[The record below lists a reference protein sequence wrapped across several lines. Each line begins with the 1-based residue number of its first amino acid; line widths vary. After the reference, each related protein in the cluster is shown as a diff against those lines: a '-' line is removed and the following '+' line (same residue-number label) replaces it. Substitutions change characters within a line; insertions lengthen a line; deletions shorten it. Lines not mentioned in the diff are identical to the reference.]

1 MLTEPFFKAQNL
13 AESYKTVLEM
23 IYLNIF
29 IGYAILLKLNAVW
42 IKNT

>member
-1 MLTEPFFKAQNL
+1 MLTEPVFKAQNL
-13 AESYKTVLEM
+13 AESYRIVHEM
-23 IYLNIF
+23 IYLNIL